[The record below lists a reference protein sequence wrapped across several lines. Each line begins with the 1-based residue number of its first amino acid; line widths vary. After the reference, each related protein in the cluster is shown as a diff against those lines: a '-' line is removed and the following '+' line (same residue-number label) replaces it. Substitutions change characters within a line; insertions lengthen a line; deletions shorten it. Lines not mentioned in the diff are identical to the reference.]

1 MKKITRLFYISFL
14 LSSLTLVM
22 SCEKEDA
29 NKDNIPSATVQVS
42 DDNSEQREAT
52 DEAIDIAMNAFEGSS
67 LRTSGYESDS
77 CHYNVVTNEGTKS
90 ITITFSG
97 DNCAGTR
104 KREGSI
110 TAKVTSTAKSYQV
123 GGTIEITYNNFK
135 ITRKSDG
142 KSLTFNGK
150 MIILNVAG
158 LSNPLIHTIHGKLMI
173 KFDNG
178 QERAWVVARKR
189 TITFTNQ
196 TITFK
201 VESDSTG
208 FIEAAGLDRNGKSFV
223 TTIPTPI
230 VLQNCTANDWKVI
243 DGKIVYTLEG
253 TTSLSAEFGF
263 TSLTAKAG
271 DCSAKGTVLT
281 YTDSTTL
288 ATKYYPYQ

>member
-1 MKKITRLFYISFL
+1 MKQITRLFYISFL
-14 LSSLTLVM
+14 LSSLIFVT
-22 SCEKEDA
+22 SCEKDDLK
-29 NKDNIPSATVQVS
+29 KDNIPAATVQES

-52 DEAIDIAMNAFEGSS
+52 DEAIDIAMSSFEGSS

-77 CHYNVVTNEGTKS
+77 CHFNVVTNELNKS

-110 TAKVTSTAKSYQV
+110 TAKVTSQAKSYQV

-150 MIILNVAG
+150 MIIVNVAG
-158 LSNPLIHTIHGKLMI
+158 ISNPLIHTIHGNLKI

-178 QERAWVVARKR
+178 LERAWVVARKR

-201 VESDSTG
+201 VESDSTN
-208 FIEAAGLDRNGKSFV
+208 FIEAAGHDRNGKSFV
-223 TTIPTPI
+223 TTIPIPI
-230 VLQNCTANDWKVI
+230 IAQNCSANDWKLI
-243 DGKIVYTLEG
+243 DGKIVYTVEG
-253 TTSLSAEFGF
+253 TTSLSAEFGY
-263 TSLTAKAG
+263 TSLTSKAG
-271 DCSAKGTVLT
+271 DCSAKGSVLT
-281 YTDSTTL
+281 YADSTTL
-288 ATKYYPYQ
+288 ATKYYPY